1 MDSFGAIGERRFD
14 VFLRRTGLKN
24 GAVETLQE
32 IANVYGISRERVRQL
47 EASGYDM
54 MSQQFG
60 DVRRLVRFATAW
72 QSSKSLQA
80 AAKKLGMEASHASAN
95 ASKLRKAGFPLKL
108 FPRGGGNGPK
118 PLTARE
124 RAAVDPAVAARIEKN
139 DRLEELWNCGFSAK
153 AIAKELGYSA
163 YGSVHA
169 KVKCLVSQGYRI
181 KTRTRTHSDMVE
193 SEVFIKAWNSSD
205 GIDEVCEKT
214 GMKRYAVSMRA
225 GSLRARGIELK
236 WFRKNVPYTAERL
249 ARLKLLAIE
258 ELEKCLKK

>member
-1 MDSFGAIGERRFD
+1 MDSLGAIGERKFD

-54 MSQQFG
+54 MSKQFG

-72 QSSKSLQA
+72 QSSESLQV
-80 AAKKLGMEASHASAN
+80 AAKKLGMNARYASAS
-95 ASKLRKAGFPLKL
+95 ACKLRKAGFPLKL
-108 FPRGGGNGPK
+108 FPRGGGSGPK

-124 RAAVDPAVAARIEKN
+124 RAAVDPTVAERLNKN
-139 DRLEELWNCGFSAK
+139 DKFVELWNCGFSAK

-169 KVKCLVSQGYRI
+169 KVKSLASQGYRI
-181 KTRTRTHSDMVE
+181 KLRARTHSDMVE

-214 GMKRYAVSMRA
+214 GMKRYAVQMRA
-225 GSLRARGIELK
+225 GTLRTRGIELK
-236 WFRKNVPYTAERL
+236 WFRNNIPYTAERL
-249 ARLKLLAIE
+249 ARLKILAIE